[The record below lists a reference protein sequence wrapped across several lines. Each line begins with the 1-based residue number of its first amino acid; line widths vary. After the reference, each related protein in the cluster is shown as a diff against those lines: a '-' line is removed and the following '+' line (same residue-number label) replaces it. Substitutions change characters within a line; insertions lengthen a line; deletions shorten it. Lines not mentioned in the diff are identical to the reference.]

1 MVDITAKTYRLETSV
16 EEKDVLFYNIKKEP
30 FKIYGLYSPQKNT
43 PYIRLPE
50 QVANA
55 TNSGVAQLAFDTAGG
70 RLRFSTDS
78 PYIVIKAEMPK
89 IRHFPH
95 MPISGTSG
103 FDIYLDSDGGSRF
116 LRSKYPDVTATD
128 GFEAVVHV
136 ASPKAPRKMRSFTIC
151 FPSYNALNALHI
163 GLSETARVGKGKEYI
178 NKKPVVFYGSSITQ
192 GACSSRPGLIYE
204 NMISRR
210 YNLDYTNLGFSGSG
224 RAEIP
229 IVKYMASL
237 DMLAFVSDYD
247 HNAPDA
253 NYLRET
259 HSRMYD
265 IIRESHPDIP
275 YIMVSR
281 PDTLMSESF
290 IERRDVI
297 IDTFRRAREL
307 GDTNVYYID
316 GEGLFRGPYEDCCT
330 VDCTHPNDLGMMKMA
345 EGIGRVLERAL
356 RKIDFRGEGNE

>member
-1 MVDITAKTYRLETSV
+1 MVDITAKTYRLDTSV

-30 FKIYGLYSPQKNT
+30 FRIYGLYSPQKNT

-55 TNSGVAQLAFDTAGG
+55 TNSGVAQLAWNTAGG

-89 IRHFPH
+89 ISRFPH
-95 MPISGTSG
+95 MPLTGTSG
-103 FDIYLDSDGGSRF
+103 FDVYLDSDGGSRY
-116 LRSKYPDVTATD
+116 LCSKYPEVDAKD
-128 GFEAVVHV
+128 GFEGIIRLG
-136 ASPKAPRKMRSFTIC
+136 SRKMRSFTIN
-151 FPSYNALNALHI
+151 FPSYNALNALHV
-163 GLSETARVGKGKEYI
+163 GLAETARVAKGKEYI

-192 GACSSRPGLIYE
+192 GGCSSRPGLIYQ

-224 RAEIP
+224 RAELP

-330 VDCTHPNDLGMMKMA
+330 VDGCHPNDLGMMKMA

-356 RKIDFRGEGNE
+356 RKTDFRGEDNE